1 MAAKLKVFV
10 TGNGF
15 TDFVVATS
23 SRPKALAAWGV
34 SQDLFKEGVARETDD
49 PALVKAALAEPGK
62 VLERKG
68 GSHDALTRAGAGGAR
83 RKAAGPSKA
92 ALKRVA
98 DLEDRL
104 AGLTADHEERLAQVT
119 AEREALDRRQARL
132 EADYQAARSDLN
144 GRLRAARAALKGA

>member
-15 TDFVVATS
+15 TDYVVATS

-49 PALVKAALAEPGK
+49 PDLIKAALAEPGK

-68 GSHDALTRAGAGGAR
+68 GSRDALTKVAPASKP
-83 RKAAGPSKA
+83 KASGPSKA

-98 DLEDRL
+98 DLEERL
-104 AGLTADHEERLAQVT
+104 SSLEADFDERLAQV
-119 AEREALDRRQARL
+119 AADREALDRR
-132 EADYQAARSDLN
+132 EAKLTAERQAARDDLN
-144 GRLRAARAALKGA
+144 GRLRRARAG